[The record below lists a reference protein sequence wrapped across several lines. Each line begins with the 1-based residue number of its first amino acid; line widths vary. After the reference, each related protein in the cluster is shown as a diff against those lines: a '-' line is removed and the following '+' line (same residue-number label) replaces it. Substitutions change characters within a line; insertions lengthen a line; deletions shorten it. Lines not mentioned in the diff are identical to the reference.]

1 MEIVWVCVYIYL
13 KKQTKGSSG
22 LLPFAFIL
30 ENEGCGEKD
39 CLLQDPI
46 PLYFIPETFLL
57 IWSNSTASASYLKDI
72 KISIDFWETILDQVI
87 CEA

>member
-1 MEIVWVCVYIYL
+1 MLAELRSQTGPNNGDCVCSCVYL
-13 KKQTKGSSG
+13 FKKQTKGSSG

-39 CLLQDPI
+39 CLLQDPT

-57 IWSNSTASASYLKDI
+57 I
-72 KISIDFWETILDQVI
+72 
-87 CEA
+87 